1 MIIKEIDKRIK
12 STKLE
17 DICDLP
23 IVVTVN
29 KFTEESAKQFA
40 EDMEKAENSYQHI
53 IPIVIDSYGGSVYSL
68 LSMIDVIKNSK
79 KIVATISLSKSMSC
93 GAVLLTFGTEGY
105 RFAGLNS
112 TVMIHE
118 VSSMTF
124 GKITEI
130 KADAAEADRLNN
142 IIFSMMDKNCLK

>member
-1 MIIKEIDKRIK
+1 
-12 STKLE
+12 
-17 DICDLP
+17 
-23 IVVTVN
+23 
-29 KFTEESAKQFA
+29 
-40 EDMEKAENSYQHI
+40 
-53 IPIVIDSYGGSVYSL
+53 
-68 LSMIDVIKNSK
+68 MIDVIKNSK

-142 IIFSMMDKNCLK
+142 IIFSMMDKNCLKSDGYFKDIVHSKCHADWYLDSNECLKHNLINKIGLPKFKVKVSLDFSMES